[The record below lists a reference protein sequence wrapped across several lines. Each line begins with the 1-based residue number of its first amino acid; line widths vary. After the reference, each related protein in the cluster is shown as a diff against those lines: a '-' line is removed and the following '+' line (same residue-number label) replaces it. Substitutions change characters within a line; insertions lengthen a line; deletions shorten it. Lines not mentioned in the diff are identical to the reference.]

1 MSDAFLSIEGLT
13 IVTPAG
19 ATLVE
24 DAAFALERSEV
35 VLLIG
40 PSGCGKSTI
49 INVLSGLLDRIEED
63 WRVTGRLVCDGRAF
77 DLEHQP
83 CDVGGLVFQGNALF
97 DDLTVAEN
105 LRIAADHAGGISE
118 RLAAHAT
125 ALLREIR
132 PEQPVASCSGGQQQR
147 VGIARTVLADRP
159 VLLFDEPN
167 SGLDKRAGQRL
178 AAMVRG
184 LCHDM
189 GKPAIIVA
197 HHVDELLPLADR
209 VLLLDPVRRRL
220 LHLAPDAGAVERAL
234 DALEPAAAGDGTEAA
249 PPPVWP
255 IGRRRNWLGHYL
267 AEYFWVLCASP
278 LMLAY
283 VAAGA
288 IIIGFVTVWFGFN
301 YDTLGD
307 YVKSLVHDEA
317 LMGIGLIQS
326 TVAVPLIACILVVA
340 RNNAIIT
347 ADIGN
352 RVLSSQLRA
361 MRNLHIPGR
370 RYLVTAILSNLV
382 LGSVLLVAASQAMA
396 AWTSLQT
403 WRLLFPGQP
412 FELWRENFFHLVLRT
427 PLTAWEHAAWM
438 LLKVVLSVA
447 LSGGLAVAIGLS
459 RKESVLD
466 INYAI
471 AQSIVGGVTVTLLIH
486 AAVAVFQF

>member
-1 MSDAFLSIEGLT
+1 MSDAFLSVEGLT
-13 IVTPAG
+13 IVTPTG

-24 DAAFALERSEV
+24 NAAFALGRSEV

-49 INVLSGLLDRIEED
+49 INVLSGLLDRVEED
-63 WRVTGRLVCDGRAF
+63 WRITGRLVCDGQSF

-105 LRIAADHAGGISE
+105 LRIAADHANGGE

-159 VLLFDEPN
+159 VLLLDEPN

-220 LHLAPDAGAVERAL
+220 VHLPPDAQAVERAL
-234 DALEPAAAGDGTEAA
+234 DELEGATLGERDESAA
-249 PPPVWP
+249 PAVWP
-255 IGRRRNWLGHYL
+255 IGRRRNWPSHYL
-267 AEYFWVLCASP
+267 REYFWVLCASP

-288 IIIGFVTVWFGFN
+288 MIIGFVTVWFGFN

-370 RYLVTAILSNLV
+370 RYLVTAILGNLV
-382 LGSVLLVAASQAMA
+382 LGSVLLVAAAQAVA

-412 FELWRENFFHLVLRT
+412 FELWRENFFHLLLRT
-427 PLTAWEHAAWM
+427 PLAAWEHAAWM
-438 LLKVVLSVA
+438 LLKVILSVA
-447 LSGGLAVAIGLS
+447 LSGGLAIGIGLS
-459 RKESVLD
+459 RKDSVLD

-471 AQSIVGGVTVTLLIH
+471 AQSIVGGVTVTLVIH
-486 AAVAVFQF
+486 AVVAVFQF